1 METIEKVFNL
11 LTETPEY
18 VSGQQIANKR
28 NVSRTAVWKAV
39 SSLKQRGFLIEGK
52 TRMGYRYLPSMKLNE
67 DEIRRYLDPAL
78 DLTFE
83 TYEQIESTNDFCKK
97 LALDSKISKPHIVL
111 SEHQTGGHGRYGRSF
126 FSPKGSGIYLSIL
139 LKINNDPI
147 DPGLL
152 TISSSLAV
160 VKALEKLFRIN
171 CQLKWVND
179 IIVDNRKVAGILVEG
194 VTDLQ
199 SGAMDHVIIG
209 LGMNYMTDPEIFP
222 DDIRNRAG
230 SLKKYAH
237 RSDVS
242 RNKLIAVF
250 LNEFFKIYPN
260 YRTGAF
266 MNEYRKRSN
275 IIGKQVSVLVS
286 DQVVSGTVKTIDD
299 KGRLVLTDGTILVS
313 GEVTKIR
320 EKGYDLHN

>member
-18 VSGQQIANKR
+18 VSGQQIANKL
-28 NVSRTAVWKAV
+28 NISRTAVWKAV

-179 IIVDNRKVAGILVEG
+179 IIV
-194 VTDLQ
+194 
-199 SGAMDHVIIG
+199 IIG

-222 DDIRNRAG
+222 DDIKNRAG

-260 YRTGAF
+260 YRTGDF

>member
-1 METIEKVFNL
+1 M
-11 LTETPEY
+11 
-18 VSGQQIANKR
+18 
-28 NVSRTAVWKAV
+28 
-39 SSLKQRGFLIEGK
+39 
-52 TRMGYRYLPSMKLNE
+52 
-67 DEIRRYLDPAL
+67 
-78 DLTFE
+78 
-83 TYEQIESTNDFCKK
+83 
-97 LALDSKISKPHIVL
+97 
-111 SEHQTGGHGRYGRSF
+111 SEHQTGGHGRYGRNF
-126 FSPKGSGIYLSIL
+126 FSPKVSGIYLSIL
-139 LKINNDPI
+139 LKINNDSI

-152 TISSSLAV
+152 TVSSSLAV

-199 SGAMDHVIIG
+199 SGAMDHMIIG
-209 LGMNYMTDPEIFP
+209 LGMNYMPDPEIFP
-222 DDIRNRAG
+222 DDIKNRAG
-230 SLKKYAH
+230 FLRKYAH
-237 RSDVS
+237 RSDVI

-250 LNEFFKIYPN
+250 LNEFFKIYQN

-286 DQVVSGTVKTIDD
+286 DRIVSETVKTIDD

-313 GEVTKIR
+313 GEVTKLR

>member
-1 METIEKVFNL
+1 M
-11 LTETPEY
+11 
-18 VSGQQIANKR
+18 
-28 NVSRTAVWKAV
+28 
-39 SSLKQRGFLIEGK
+39 
-52 TRMGYRYLPSMKLNE
+52 
-67 DEIRRYLDPAL
+67 
-78 DLTFE
+78 
-83 TYEQIESTNDFCKK
+83 
-97 LALDSKISKPHIVL
+97 
-111 SEHQTGGHGRYGRSF
+111 
-126 FSPKGSGIYLSIL
+126 
-139 LKINNDPI
+139 
-147 DPGLL
+147 
-152 TISSSLAV
+152 
-160 VKALEKLFRIN
+160 EKLFRIN

-194 VTDLQ
+194 VTDLK

-230 SLKKYAH
+230 SLRKYAH

-260 YRTGAF
+260 YRTGDF

-286 DQVVSGTVKTIDD
+286 DQVVSGTVKTI
-299 KGRLVLTDGTILVS
+299 VLTDGTILVS

>member
-18 VSGQQIANKR
+18 VSGQKIANEL
-28 NVSRTAVWKAV
+28 NISRTAVWKAV

-52 TRMGYRYLPSMKLNE
+52 TRLGYRYLPSMKLSE

-78 DLTFE
+78 NLTFE
-83 TYEQIESTNDFCKK
+83 TYEQIESTNDFCKN
-97 LALDSKISKPHIVL
+97 LMHDSKISTPHIVL
-111 SEHQTGGHGRYGRSF
+111 SEQQTCGHGRYGRNF
-126 FSPKGSGIYLSIL
+126 FSPKGGGIYLSIL
-139 LKINNDPI
+139 LKTNGEQI

-152 TISSSLAV
+152 TIFSSLAA

-179 IIVDNRKVAGILVEG
+179 IIVDDRKVAGVLVEG
-194 VTDLQ
+194 ATDFQ
-199 SGAMDHVIIG
+199 SKTINHVIIG
-209 LGMNYMTDPEIFP
+209 LGMNYMTDPAIFP
-222 DDIRNRAG
+222 DDIKFRAG
-230 SLKKYAH
+230 SLRKYAH
-237 RSDVS
+237 CSDVS

-250 LNEFFKIYPN
+250 LNEFFKNYPN
-260 YRTGAF
+260 YQTGAF
-266 MNEYRKRSN
+266 MDEYRKRSN
-275 IIGKQVSVLVS
+275 IIGKHVSVLVS
-286 DQVVSGTVKTIDD
+286 GRVVSGTVKTIDD
-299 KGRLVLTDGTILVS
+299 KGRLVLTDGTVLVS

>member
-18 VSGQQIANKR
+18 VSGQQIANKL
-28 NVSRTAVWKAV
+28 NISRTAVWKAV

-139 LKINNDPI
+139 LKIN
-147 DPGLL
+147 
-152 TISSSLAV
+152 
-160 VKALEKLFRIN
+160 
-171 CQLKWVND
+171 D

-222 DDIRNRAG
+222 DDIKNRAG

-260 YRTGAF
+260 YRTGDF

-286 DQVVSGTVKTIDD
+286 DRVVSGTVKTIDD

>member
-1 METIEKVFNL
+1 
-11 LTETPEY
+11 
-18 VSGQQIANKR
+18 
-28 NVSRTAVWKAV
+28 
-39 SSLKQRGFLIEGK
+39 
-52 TRMGYRYLPSMKLNE
+52 MKLNE

-97 LALDSKISKPHIVL
+97 LALDSKTSKPHIVL

-139 LKINNDPI
+139 LKINDDPI

-230 SLKKYAH
+230 SLRKYAH

-275 IIGKQVSVLVS
+275 VIGKQVSVLVS
-286 DQVVSGTVKTIDD
+286 DRVVSETVKTIDD

-313 GEVTKIR
+313 GEVTKLR